1 VRRIIPAVTRR
12 DPVRLVY
19 STVVGRVC
27 ATCGWPENECKCS
40 STVEGRIPAKVVV
53 KLRLEKAG
61 RGGKMVTV
69 LDGLPKNSDFLE
81 GLGKELKKL
90 LGTGGTAGEGLIE
103 LQGDHRTTI
112 RRILSERNYL
122 VKG

>member
-1 VRRIIPAVTRR
+1 VSRR

-19 STVVGRVC
+19 STASGRVC
-27 ATCGWPENECKCS
+27 ATCGWPADDCKCS
-40 STVEGRIPAKVVV
+40 NRVEEKVPPKVVV

-69 LDGLPKNSDFLE
+69 LDGLPKNEDFLE
-81 GLGKELKKL
+81 GLGKELRRAV
-90 LGTGGTAGEGLIE
+90 GAGGTVGSAASGFIE
-103 LQGDHRTTI
+103 LQGDHRATI
-112 RRILSERNYL
+112 RRILSERNFL

>member
-1 VRRIIPAVTRR
+1 MNRR

-19 STVVGRVC
+19 STASGRVC
-27 ATCGWPENECKCS
+27 ATCGWPAGECKCS
-40 STVEGRIPAKVVV
+40 NKEEEKIPSKVVV
-53 KLRLEKAG
+53 KLRLETKA

-69 LDGLPKNSDFLE
+69 LDGLPKNEEFLE
-81 GLGKELKKL
+81 GLGKELRRAV
-90 LGTGGTAGEGLIE
+90 GAGGTVGIAASGFIE

-112 RRILSERNYL
+112 RRILSSRNFL

>member
-1 VRRIIPAVTRR
+1 MARR

-19 STVVGRVC
+19 STAVGRVC
-27 ATCGWPENECKCS
+27 AACGWPADECKCS
-40 STVEGRIPAKVVV
+40 SKEEEKVPSRVVV

-69 LDGLPKNSDFLE
+69 LDGLPRNSDFLE
-81 GLGKELKKL
+81 GLAKELKKA
-90 LGTGGTAGEGLIE
+90 LGTGGSVVGATIE
-103 LQGDHRTTI
+103 LQGEWRERLRTLLPSKN
-112 RRILSERNYL
+112 LS